1 MPDASISSDLI
12 AKDFCDAKDAGAG
25 GLQYIPFYLYGLATQ
40 LPIAGSPTDWN
51 KYGFG
56 TPAFNAQFKDVLK
69 AAETAGI
76 VFDYALGANQG
87 QGVPSEP
94 LTSGLAIQLLMGN
107 TTILPKASFSG
118 PVPQPQHPP
127 ETISSGLGFM
137 HALEFFGTTKL
148 IAVIAYQVV
157 DRKFVLHCCYSSLQ
171 SQNRLRTFH
180 GAYQYTS
187 IRVLSLI

>member
-40 LPIAGSPTDWN
+40 PSGVGTPTDWN

-56 TPAFNAQFKDVLK
+56 TPAFNSQFKDVLK

-87 QGVPSEP
+87 QGVPSKP
-94 LTSGLAIQLLMGN
+94 LTPGLAMQLLMGN
-107 TTILPKASFSG
+107 TTITPKASFSG
-118 PVPQPQHPP
+118 LIPQPQHPP
-127 ETISSGLGFM
+127 EIVSSGLGFM
-137 HALEFFGTTKL
+137 HALDFFGTPKP
-148 IAVIAYQVV
+148 IAVIAYQVI
-157 DRKFVLHCCYSSLQ
+157 DREFALYYCHSSLQ
-171 SQNRLRTFH
+171 NQNRL
-180 GAYQYTS
+180 
-187 IRVLSLI
+187 